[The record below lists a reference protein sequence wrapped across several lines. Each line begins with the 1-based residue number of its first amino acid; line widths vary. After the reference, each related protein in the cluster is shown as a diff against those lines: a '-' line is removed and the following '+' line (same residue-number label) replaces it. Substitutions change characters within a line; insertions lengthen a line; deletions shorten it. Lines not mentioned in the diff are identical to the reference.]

1 MELRGRSA
9 ELAALDGLLAT
20 ARGGHSSAL
29 VLLGEAGVGK
39 TSLLSYAVTTATGFR
54 VSQAAGAEAES
65 ELPFAALLDL
75 CRPMLKHL
83 DRLPPPQRDAL
94 ATVFG
99 IAAPFTP
106 DGQDSRSGPASQA
119 SAASQTSAASQAG
132 VASQASAASQSGVAF
147 QTSGAFQAGVAFR
160 VGVGS
165 RAAAGSRPGAPN
177 VFLVGLA
184 TLSLFAEAAA
194 RKPLLCVVDNLQW
207 LDQASAQVLAF
218 VTRRLQAESV
228 VMLFAA
234 REQVRTFDGLPART
248 VEGLDDFDSRALL
261 ATVVRWPL
269 DERVRDAI
277 LAEAHGNPLA
287 LLELPLARTPATLAG
302 GFGLPAA
309 LPLAGR
315 LEESFLARSR
325 GLSSDARRLLLVAA
339 ADPVGDPALMWRA
352 ARRLGIAR
360 EAADEV
366 RVAGL
371 LTIGA
376 TVRFRHTLVRSAVY
390 RDAPPTDR
398 RAAHHALA
406 HVTDERADPD
416 RQAWHRAQA
425 AESPD
430 ERVATALEASAGRAQ
445 YRGGLAAAA
454 AFLERAAALTADPA
468 RRADR
473 ELAAARALHQ
483 SGALD
488 QAAATLQR
496 AATGPPD
503 DRRDALIGLVRGQ
516 MAFSARRPPTNQSPP
531 AIDRAASPA
540 GRILPPID
548 LTATPA
554 GRAPQANIRD
564 RDLRAGYGHE
574 DATGLLLETARRL
587 APWDGALARE
597 TYLDAFASA
606 MLVGRL
612 AAGPELADVARAAL
626 GAPAP
631 DGAGRPQD
639 LLLDGLAR
647 YFAGD
652 HEGGVPLLRRAVS
665 AFRDLRLPPESTIR
679 WGFPVRHAANVLW
692 DDDAWHA
699 LGQRH
704 VDVAREQG
712 ALAVLPVALNQRIAV
727 HLHAGEIEEA
737 AALVDEANDVAEA
750 LGMVRPG
757 YGEAAVAAWRGPAGE
772 AAKLIAESTE
782 LAEALGE
789 GVGVTWF
796 QYLGAVLH
804 NGSGRFREAFAAAER
819 AVAYTGELGFASWA
833 LPELVEAAVACGDRD
848 RAVEAVRQL
857 ERIVAPG
864 GSEWGLGVVAR
875 SRALVANGAEADL
888 LFREAVDRLGRCRGS
903 AMRARTRLVYGEWL
917 RRADRDAEARVE
929 LRAAHESLCRM
940 GAEGF
945 AARARDELLVSGEVV
960 RHRDRPIST
969 ELTPQE
975 LRIARRARD
984 GRSNAEIGA
993 ELFLSA
999 RTVEWHVR
1007 KILGKLGITS
1017 RRDLPRA
1024 LPEPASGTA

>member
-9 ELAALDGLLAT
+9 ELTALDGLLAA
-20 ARGGHSSAL
+20 ARAGHSSAL

-39 TSLLSYAVTTATGFR
+39 TSLLSYAVTTATGFH
-54 VSQAAGAEAES
+54 VSQVAGAEAGS
-65 ELPFAALLDL
+65 ELPFAALKEL
-75 CRPMLKHL
+75 CRPMLNHL
-83 DRLPPPQRDAL
+83 DRLPAPQLKAL
-94 ATVFG
+94 TTAFGSATV
-99 IAAPFTP
+99 
-106 DGQDSRSGPASQA
+106 D
-119 SAASQTSAASQAG
+119 
-132 VASQASAASQSGVAF
+132 
-147 QTSGAFQAGVAFR
+147 
-160 VGVGS
+160 
-165 RAAAGSRPGAPN
+165 RPGPDL
-177 VFLVGLA
+177 FLVGLA

-194 RKPLLCVVDNLQW
+194 RRPLLCVVDDAQW

-218 VTRRLQAESV
+218 VARRLQAESV
-228 VMLFAA
+228 LMLVAA
-234 REQVRTFDGLPART
+234 REPVREFDGLPART

-261 ATVVRWPL
+261 GTVVRWPL

-325 GLSSDARRLLLVAA
+325 DLSAGARSLLLLAA

-352 ARRLGIAR
+352 SRRLGIAR

-366 RVAGL
+366 RAAGL
-371 LTIGA
+371 LTVGA

-390 RDAPPTDR
+390 RAAPPGER
-398 RAAHHALA
+398 RAVHHALA
-406 HVTDERADPD
+406 QVSDEQADPD
-416 RQAWHRAQA
+416 RRAWHRAQA
-425 AESPD
+425 ADAPD
-430 ERVATALEASAGRAQ
+430 ELVAAALEASAGRAQ

-454 AFLERAAALTADPA
+454 AFLERAAALTEDPT

-488 QAAATLQR
+488 RAAATLDR
-496 AATGPPD
+496 AAAGPAD
-503 DRRDALIGLVRGQ
+503 DRRSALIGLLRGQ
-516 MAFSARRPPTNQSPP
+516 MAFSARGPHTSLAPPTLSARGPHTDPAPPTLSARGPHTDPAPPTLSARRPHTDPAPPTVSARRPGPIQVPSAFSARRPGTDQVSPT
-531 AIDRAASPA
+531 ADRAPKSEPH
-540 GRILPPID
+540 GH
-548 LTATPA
+548 
-554 GRAPQANIRD
+554 
-564 RDLRAGYGHE
+564 GHE
-574 DATGLLLETARRL
+574 DGTGLLLDTARRIS
-587 APWDGALARE
+587 PWDGALARE
-597 TYLDAFASA
+597 TYLDAFASV

-612 AAGPELADVARAAL
+612 ATGPGLAEVARAAL

-631 DGAGRPQD
+631 DGPARPQD

-652 HEGGVPLLRRAVS
+652 HERGVPLLRRALS
-665 AFRDLRLPPESTIR
+665 SFRDPLLPPESTVR
-679 WGFPVRHAANVLW
+679 WGFPVRHAASVLW
-692 DDDAWHA
+692 DDEAWHG
-699 LGQRH
+699 LSERH
-704 VDVAREQG
+704 AGVARAQG

-750 LGMVRPG
+750 LGVARPG
-757 YGEAAVAAWRGPAGE
+757 YGEAAVAAWRGPAGV
-772 AAKLIAESTE
+772 ASKLIAASTE

-796 QYLGAVLH
+796 QYLAAVLH

-833 LPELVEAAVACGDRD
+833 LPELVEAAVACGEKD
-848 RAVEAVRQL
+848 RAAEAVRQL

-864 GSEWGLGVVAR
+864 GSDWGLGVVAR
-875 SRALVANGAEADL
+875 SRALIASGAEADG

-917 RRADRDAEARVE
+917 RRADRDAEARDE
-929 LRAAHESLCRM
+929 LRAAYESLSRM

-945 AARARDELLVSGEVV
+945 AARARDELLVSGEAV
-960 RHRDRPIST
+960 RPMDRPMST
-969 ELTPQE
+969 ELTAQE
-975 LRIARRARD
+975 WRIARRARD

-1007 KILGKLGITS
+1007 KILGKLGIAS

-1024 LPEPASGTA
+1024 LPDTAPGAA

>member
-1 MELRGRSA
+1 MELRGRSV

-20 ARGGHSSAL
+20 ARGGGSAGL

-39 TSLLSYAVTTATGFR
+39 TSLLSYAVTTAAGFR
-54 VSQAAGAEAES
+54 VSQVAAAEPES
-65 ELPFAALLDL
+65 ELPFADLHAL

-99 IAAPFTP
+99 TAAP
-106 DGQDSRSGPASQA
+106 A
-119 SAASQTSAASQAG
+119 SA
-132 VASQASAASQSGVAF
+132 
-147 QTSGAFQAGVAFR
+147 
-160 VGVGS
+160 
-165 RAAAGSRPGAPN
+165 PN
-177 VFLVGLA
+177 LFLVGLA
-184 TLSLFAEAAA
+184 TLSLFAESAA
-194 RKPLLCVVDNLQW
+194 RKPLLCVVDDAQW

-234 REQVRTFDGLPART
+234 REPVREFDGLPART

-261 ATVVRWPL
+261 NTVVRWPL

-277 LAEAHGNPLA
+277 LAEARGNPLA
-287 LLELPLARTPATLAG
+287 LLELPLAGAPGTLAG

-325 GLSSDARRLLLVAA
+325 SLSAGARRLLLIAA
-339 ADPVGDPALMWRA
+339 ADPVGDSALMWRA

-360 EAADEV
+360 DAADEV
-366 RVAGL
+366 RTAGL

-390 RDAPPTDR
+390 RAAPDADR

-406 HVTDERADPD
+406 RVTDERADPD
-416 RQAWHRAQA
+416 RRAWHLAQA
-425 AESPD
+425 ADAPD
-430 ERVATALEASAGRAQ
+430 ESVAAALVASAGRAR

-468 RRADR
+468 LRADR
-473 ELAAARALHQ
+473 ELAAARALHH

-488 QAAATLQR
+488 RAAATLRR
-496 AATGPPD
+496 AATRPAG
-503 DRRDALIGLVRGQ
+503 DRRTALIGLLRGQ
-516 MAFSARRPPTNQSPP
+516 MAFSARRPHTGP
-531 AIDRAASPA
+531 
-540 GRILPPID
+540 
-548 LTATPA
+548 
-554 GRAPQANIRD
+554 
-564 RDLRAGYGHE
+564 E
-574 DATGLLLETARRL
+574 DATALLLDTARRL
-587 APWDGALARE
+587 APWNAALARE

-612 AAGPELADVARAAL
+612 ATGPGLAEVARAAL
-626 GAPAP
+626 GAPCPQEPA
-631 DGAGRPQD
+631 RPQD

-647 YFAGD
+647 HFTGD
-652 HEGGVPLLRRAVS
+652 HERDVPLLRRAVS
-665 AFRDLRLPPESTIR
+665 AFRDPRLPPESTIR

-692 DDDAWHA
+692 DDDAWHG
-699 LGQRH
+699 LSERH
-704 VDVAREQG
+704 AGVARELG

-727 HLHAGEIEEA
+727 HLHAGEMRDA
-737 AALVDEANDVAEA
+737 AALVDEAREVAEV
-750 LGMVRPG
+750 LGVQRPG
-757 YGEAAVAAWRGPAGE
+757 YGEAAVAAWCGPAGE
-772 AAKLIAESTE
+772 ASKLIADSTE

-796 QYLGAVLH
+796 QYLAAVLH
-804 NGSGRFREAFAAAER
+804 NGSGRFRPALVAAER

-833 LPELVEAAVACGDRD
+833 LPELVEAAAALGDRN
-848 RAVEAVRQL
+848 RAAEAVSRL

-864 GSEWGLGVVAR
+864 GSDWGLGVVAR
-875 SRALVANGAEADL
+875 SRALIANGNEADR
-888 LFREAVDRLGRCRGS
+888 LFREAVDRLGRCRAS

-917 RRADRDAEARVE
+917 RRAERDAEARAE
-929 LRAAHESLCRM
+929 LRAAYESLSRM

-960 RHRDRPIST
+960 RPQDRPMST

-999 RTVEWHVR
+999 RTVEWHIR
-1007 KILGKLGITS
+1007 RILAKLGITS
-1017 RRDLPRA
+1017 RRGLPGA
-1024 LPEPASGTA
+1024 LPEAALEA